1 MPWFFLLAQSTEW
14 MYNFTRS
21 AIHFYLRSLASQPAS
36 HRCCV
41 AKPRSASLCGASCAR
56 EQKAKET
63 SKWLFT
69 QIFETFCKGKNWFF
83 FRLWQWKKGSISQ
96 WEFLRTHSN
105 QTVKTMV
112 VLVFFRIVLFDC
124 FASGECLLF
133 SSHGRLRIF
142 RNEKIIEVPPSP
154 ISLFE

>member
-41 AKPRSASLCGASCAR
+41 AKPRLASLCGASCAR

-83 FRLWQWKKGSISQ
+83 FVYGSEKKPAFLNGNFCERIQIKRWKQW
-96 WEFLRTHSN
+96 WCWFFF
-105 QTVKTMV
+105 
-112 VLVFFRIVLFDC
+112 VLFYSIVLQVANVCYFQAMDVS
-124 FASGECLLF
+124 AYLEMK
-133 SSHGRLRIF
+133 R
-142 RNEKIIEVPPSP
+142 
-154 ISLFE
+154 